1 MLSESFIFDCMEVMV
16 EKFKEYKSKGISE
29 DKAFALADQYVMDVF
44 FKDIDYDKELAE
56 LIAKCKEIE
65 AEIFSK
71 CKDERIKKDFD
82 EISNAFKVVLNL
94 FGDFPASPAKEVTKT
109 TSSWGGMVIEK
120 TDNTFVCHRND

>member
-44 FKDIDYDKELAE
+44 FKDIDYDKELTE

-94 FGDFPASPAKEVTKT
+94 FGDFPVPSKETIKT

>member
-94 FGDFPASPAKEVTKT
+94 FGDFPAPAKEAPKT
-109 TSSWGGMVIEK
+109 TSSWGGMVIEM

>member
-94 FGDFPASPAKEVTKT
+94 FGDFPASPDKKATKT